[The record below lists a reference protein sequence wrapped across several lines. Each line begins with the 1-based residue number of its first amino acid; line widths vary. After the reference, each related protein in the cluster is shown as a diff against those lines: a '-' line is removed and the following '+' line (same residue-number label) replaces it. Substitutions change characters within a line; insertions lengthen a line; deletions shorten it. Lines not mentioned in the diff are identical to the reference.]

1 VKVLFVGVFTDNNK
15 STNDSQARAFE
26 ANGCEVVRYNYR
38 IMKDML
44 GFEERDHH
52 IAHTCKH
59 ENIDLVVFS
68 KCNGVNVQVIHEC
81 NKLAKTCLWFMDAFI
96 PNHWSPELIQ
106 KIEASTFVCCDKS
119 QSTSAAL
126 HHNPNTY
133 QVYEGFDDL
142 IDKPHNL
149 VRDIPVSFI
158 GDPYG
163 ERRAMCDVTGAM
175 VFQNTYGEEH
185 AKIVSRSQINL
196 NLCTGNCASDRVYKI
211 LGAGGLLFTDDWEGR
226 KESFESGK
234 DLIIFNS
241 GTDLAYNIDKYL
253 NDDTA
258 AQIIRDHGFNT
269 VQKYSR
275 IEWAKGII
283 NILENN
289 ND

>member
-1 VKVLFVGVFTDNNK
+1 MKVLFVGVFTDNNK

-44 GFEERDHH
+44 GFENRDHH

-68 KCNGVNVQVIHEC
+68 KCNGVNVRVIREC

-149 VRDIPVSFI
+149 ERDIPVSFI

-163 ERRAMCDVTGAM
+163 QRRAMCDATGAM

-185 AKIVSRSQINL
+185 AKIVSRSYINL
-196 NLCTGNCASDRVYKI
+196 NMCTGNCASDRVYKI
-211 LGAGGLLFTDDWEGR
+211 LGAGGLLFTTDWDGRRGQFQDLGDLVIFKREQDLKANIQRLIDDPDYADE
-226 KESFESGK
+226 
-234 DLIIFNS
+234 
-241 GTDLAYNIDKYL
+241 
-253 NDDTA
+253 
-258 AQIIRDHGFNT
+258 IRSNGLKR

-275 IEWAKGII
+275 YNWAQE
-283 NILENN
+283 ILRLYENH
-289 ND
+289 